1 MSTPGVIC
9 GTCNTSEP
17 SLGQLTEHIINK
29 HKDSIDQR
37 CSQCKMP
44 KLVVCYVNTI
54 CLQCTDD
61 KTLQDEDG
69 YVLPDSEG
77 LQSNNGKTLQDKD
90 GYVLADV
97 EPIYMPMKDMEGRT
111 APHSS
116 WASLHVYQDVDP
128 RGTQTEGVS
137 NEGYCGGPSL
147 QPISPPF
154 DPWPTAVATV
164 HSDTSTEPLATNTRG
179 TLGTRGSRSLWL
191 KRGLHKVLPTSTC
204 PLCGIKVLS
213 IRFGIHFEKKH
224 HSYQVVCPL
233 CDVTFVLPSHYRT
246 HMQTV
251 HWDIY
256 DDKGSYC
263 HNVLRMV
270 DYCRLLDKA
279 AEGKARH
286 RNRSAPELA
295 SSYYLKG

>member
-9 GTCNTSEP
+9 GICNTMEP

-29 HKDSIDQR
+29 HEDSTNQR
-37 CSQCKMP
+37 CSLCKMP
-44 KLVVCYVNTI
+44 KLVVFYVNTL
-54 CLQCTDD
+54 CLQCTND

-69 YVLPDSEG
+69 YELPDI
-77 LQSNNGKTLQDKD
+77 KPA
-90 GYVLADV
+90 YV
-97 EPIYMPMKDMEGRT
+97 PMKGIERKT
-111 APHSS
+111 ASHSS
-116 WASLHVYQDVDP
+116 RASLHVYQDVDP
-128 RGTQTEGVS
+128 RDTQTEAVS
-137 NEGYCGGPSL
+137 NEEYCGVPSL
-147 QPISPPF
+147 QLTSPPF

-164 HSDTSTEPLATNTRG
+164 HPDALTEPVATNTRG

-204 PLCGIKVLS
+204 PLCGIKILS
-213 IRFGIHFEKKH
+213 IKFGSHFEKKH

-279 AEGKARH
+279 AKGKIRH